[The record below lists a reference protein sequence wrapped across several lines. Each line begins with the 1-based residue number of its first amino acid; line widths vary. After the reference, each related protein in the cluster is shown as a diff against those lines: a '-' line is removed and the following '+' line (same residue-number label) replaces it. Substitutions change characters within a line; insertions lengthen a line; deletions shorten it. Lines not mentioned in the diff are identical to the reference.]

1 MKTNSNNSKE
11 IINASTC
18 LLLAVSH
25 ADGKLD
31 KKEENIIKDILID
44 FFKINAEQADI
55 YINKNIENI
64 KKSTSLYE
72 YAKTLNTDFTNQDK
86 IDFIYC
92 AYEVAYIDENPHFM
106 EEHLIKKIA
115 DILNIEREELVKSK
129 KEMKKIFN
137 L

>member
-1 MKTNSNNSKE
+1 MKTNSNNLNQL
-11 IINASTC
+11 INASTC

-25 ADGKLD
+25 ADSKLD

-44 FFKINAEQADI
+44 FFKITAKQADI
-55 YINKNIENI
+55 YFNNNTDNI
-64 KKSTSLYE
+64 KGSTSLYE
-72 YAKTLNTDFTNQDK
+72 YAKILNDSFTNEDK

-92 AYEVAYIDENPHFM
+92 AYEVAYIDKNSHFM
-106 EEHLIKKIA
+106 EEYIIKKIA
-115 DILNIEREELVKSK
+115 YILNIEREELVKSK